1 MLELKQAKI
10 KCEYDFKEIKND
22 YTTKIEYLESLSK
35 KLKNQRDDLLKIIH
49 SLEDE
54 IFNSEKYKEKEIE
67 LQKKQEEILS
77 NTKDQL

>member
-1 MLELKQAKI
+1 LLELKQAKI